1 MNDPLPLRGLRVLAI
16 SSFGAGPWATMLLA
30 DLGAEVIK
38 IEDPSTGGD
47 TARGVPPHSPGL
59 ENDSVYFQSMNR
71 NKRSLTLNLRSDEGR
86 ALFRRLVRVSDVVYN
101 NLRGDQP
108 AKLGLRY
115 ADLRDEN
122 PRIVCVACSGYGT
135 ENSRAAEPGYDFIM
149 QALTGYMALTGEPE
163 GPPSRCGVS
172 VIDFSAGL
180 VSLVGMFA
188 ALRRVEE
195 TARGGDADTSLFEG
209 AFSMLNYLAAWRLNV
224 GFEPTRR
231 PFSAHQTVVPV
242 QIFPTRDGWIY
253 IMCMKDRFFEEL
265 CERIDRGGLPEDP
278 RFADMAGRFE
288 HQSELVAL
296 LSETLRERDT
306 TDWLERL
313 RGALPCA
320 PVYDLEQAL
329 EDPFV
334 AEADLL
340 WEVEHPSLGPL
351 REIAC
356 PIRFSDTEALPRR
369 PAPALGGDTDAL
381 LREILD
387 LDPGKIAALREKG
400 VV

>member
-1 MNDPLPLRGLRVLAI
+1 MPDPLPLRGLRVLAV

-38 IEDPSTGGD
+38 IEDPGTGGD

-71 NKRSLTLNLRSDEGR
+71 NKRSLTLNLRSDEGQ
-86 ALFRRLVRVSDVVYN
+86 ALFRQLVGISDVVYN

-108 AKLGLRY
+108 EKLGLRY
-115 ADLRDEN
+115 CDLRDVNEK
-122 PRIVCVACSGYGT
+122 IVCASCSGYGL
-135 ENSRAAEPGYDFIM
+135 ENSKAAEPGYDFIM

-195 TARGGDADTSLFEG
+195 TGRGGDADTSLFEG
-209 AFSMLNYLAAWRLNV
+209 AFSMLNYLAAWRLNL
-224 GFEPTRR
+224 GFEPVRR
-231 PFSAHQTVVPV
+231 PMSAHQTVVPV

-253 IMCMKDRFFEEL
+253 IMCMKDKFFELL
-265 CERIDRGGLPEDP
+265 CERIDRAALVEDA
-278 RFADMAGRFE
+278 RFADMASRFE
-288 HQSELVAL
+288 HQAELVSL
-296 LSETLRERDT
+296 LSERLRDEDT
-306 TDWLERL
+306 AHWLERL

-334 AEADLL
+334 EETDLL
-340 WEVEHPSLGPL
+340 WEVEHPLLGTL

-356 PIRFSDTEALPRR
+356 PIRLSDTEALPRR
-369 PAPALGGDTDAL
+369 PAPALGGDTDSVLQEL
-381 LREILD
+381 LGI
-387 LDPGKIAALREKG
+387 DPGAVAALREKG

>member
-1 MNDPLPLRGLRVLAI
+1 MSEPLPLRGLRVLAI

-38 IEDPSTGGD
+38 IEDPGTGGD

-86 ALFRRLVRVSDVVYN
+86 AIFRRLVRVSDVVYN

-108 AKLGLRY
+108 EKLGLRY
-115 ADLRDEN
+115 RDLRDEN
-122 PRIVCVACSGYGT
+122 PRIVCASCSGYGLD
-135 ENSRAAEPGYDFIM
+135 NSKAAEPGYDFIM

-188 ALRRVEE
+188 ALRRREE
-195 TARGGDADTSLFEG
+195 TGRGGDADTSLFEG
-209 AFSMLNYLAAWRLNV
+209 AFSMLNYLAAWRLNL
-224 GFEPTRR
+224 GFEPVRR
-231 PFSAHQTVVPV
+231 AFSAHQTVVPV

-253 IMCMKDRFFEEL
+253 LMCMKDKFFDEL
-265 CERIDRGGLPEDP
+265 CAGIERPELPGDP
-278 RFADMAGRFE
+278 RFADMAARFE
-288 HQSELVAL
+288 HQATLVEEL
-296 LSETLRERDT
+296 SQTLRTRDT
-306 TDWLERL
+306 ETWLERL

-329 EDPFV
+329 TDPFV
-334 AEADLL
+334 KETDLL
-340 WEVEHPSLGPL
+340 WEVEHPALGTL

-356 PIRFSDTEALPRR
+356 PIRMRDTEALPRR
-369 PAPALGGDTDAL
+369 PAPALGGDTDAVLRDL
-381 LREILD
+381 LELESEE
-387 LDPGKIAALREKG
+387 IAALRDKG

>member
-1 MNDPLPLRGLRVLAI
+1 MSDPLPLRGLRVLAI

-38 IEDPSTGGD
+38 IEDPNTGGD

-71 NKRSLTLNLRSDEGR
+71 NKRSLTLDLRSDEGR
-86 ALFRRLVRVSDVVYN
+86 GLFRRLVRVSDVVYN

-115 ADLRDEN
+115 ADLREEN
-122 PRIVCVACSGYGT
+122 ARIVCVACSGYGT
-135 ENSRAAEPGYDFIM
+135 ENSKAAEPGYDFIM

-195 TARGGDADTSLFEG
+195 TGRGGDADTSLFEG
-209 AFSMLNYLAAWRLNV
+209 AFSMLNYLAAWRLNA
-224 GFEPTRR
+224 GFEPARR
-231 PFSAHQTVVPV
+231 AFSAHQTVVPV

-253 IMCMKDRFFEEL
+253 IMCMKDKFFEEL
-265 CERIDRGGLPEDP
+265 CERIGCASFLADP
-278 RFADMAGRFE
+278 RFSDMAARFE
-288 HQSELVAL
+288 HQGELVGL
-296 LSETLRERDT
+296 LGDALRERDT
-306 TDWLERL
+306 ADWLERL

-320 PVYDLEQAL
+320 PVYDLQQAL

-334 AEADLL
+334 AEAGLL

-351 REIAC
+351 KEIAC
-356 PIRFSDTEALPRR
+356 PVRLSDTEALPRR
-369 PAPALGGDTDAL
+369 AAPALGGDTDAL
-381 LREILD
+381 LREVLG
-387 LDPGKIAALREKG
+387 LDPGEIAALREKG

>member
-1 MNDPLPLRGLRVLAI
+1 MNDPLPLRGLRVLAV

-38 IEDPSTGGD
+38 IEDPGTGGD
-47 TARGVPPHSPGL
+47 TARSVPPHSPGL

-86 ALFRRLVRVSDVVYN
+86 AIFRRLVRLSDVVYN

-122 PRIVCVACSGYGT
+122 PRIVCAACSGYGT
-135 ENSRAAEPGYDFIM
+135 ENSKAAEPGYDFIM

-180 VSLVGMFA
+180 ISLVGMFA

-195 TARGGDADTSLFEG
+195 TGRGGDADTSLFEG
-209 AFSMLNYLAAWRLNV
+209 AFSMLNYLAAWRLNL
-224 GFEPTRR
+224 GFEPVRR

-253 IMCMKDRFFEEL
+253 IMCMKDKFFEEL
-265 CERIDRGGLPEDP
+265 CARVGCETLPADP
-278 RFADMAGRFE
+278 RFADMAARFA
-288 HQSELVAL
+288 HQGELVAL
-296 LSETLRERDT
+296 LSETLRQRDT
-306 TDWLERL
+306 DEWLDRL

-334 AEADLL
+334 TEADLL
-340 WEVEHPSLGPL
+340 WDVEHPVLGAL

-356 PIRFSDTEALPRR
+356 PIRLSDTEALPRR

-381 LREILD
+381 LRELLELD
-387 LDPGKIAALREKG
+387 ASEIAALREKG